1 MNFTLHREH
10 ARGHSMRK
18 RWSSRGLPSYE
29 WHPVVYLSAHGPK
42 ASIKASDVNSSHPAS
57 GKVMILQ
64 HFQCW
69 LVMMVSGCWC
79 WWWCWWWRW
88 QWRWRFWCWCRCC
101 CWWWWWWLTT
111 TGWWCLAILA
121 MAHVFFILAIIAVV
135 GTMSYIRTSTSRRGS
150 VASSGLLSTG
160 QDKYRQSVQV
170 AVSSNMQRHATTI
183 LCYWSGRKWYNPNK
197 PPYVQP
203 LVTWFPFKAATKS
216 QGDTVAIADTCLAN
230 YSKIFQ
236 GYPKIIRTHFSVVI
250 AISTKKWLNSKG
262 WHCT

>member
-1 MNFTLHREH
+1 MNFPLHRQH
-10 ARGHSMRK
+10 ARGH
-18 RWSSRGLPSYE
+18 E

-42 ASIKASDVNSSHPAS
+42 ASIKDSDVNSSHPAS

-79 WWWCWWWRW
+79 WWW
-88 QWRWRFWCWCRCC
+88 RFWCWCCC
-101 CWWWWWWLTT
+101 CWWWWWLTS
-111 TGWWCLAILA
+111 TGWWCPAILA
-121 MAHVFFILAIIAVV
+121 MASVFFILAIIAVV
-135 GTMSYIRTSTSRRGS
+135 GTMSYIRTSTSRRGT

-183 LCYWSGRKWYNPNK
+183 LCHWSGRKWYNPNK

-236 GYPKIIRTHFSVVI
+236 GYPKIIRTLLSVVI
-250 AISTKKWLNSKG
+250 AISMKKWFNSKG
-262 WHCT
+262 WYCN